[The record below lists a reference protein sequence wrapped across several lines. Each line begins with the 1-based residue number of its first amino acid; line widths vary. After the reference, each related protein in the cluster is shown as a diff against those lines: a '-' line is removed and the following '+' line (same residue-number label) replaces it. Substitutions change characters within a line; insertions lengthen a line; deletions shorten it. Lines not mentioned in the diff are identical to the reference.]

1 MKGDFNGVVGAD
13 ADLAVLDV
21 HGAEA
26 VIVDLRVDAAL
37 EGHLAGA
44 GDGVV
49 RVAAEVHDAA
59 VKDEVGAVGG
69 VAAAVGVLTIGA
81 IGAGIAKHKAKAKAE
96 PKVEKEQKP
105 KKHFHFRKPWEI
117 TEDEPDVIDAE
128 FNDVTEE
135 PEKEEN

>member
-1 MKGDFNGVVGAD
+1 MDEMNNMNEVTTEETSNEMAPVVT
-13 ADLAVLDV
+13 
-21 HGAEA
+21 ENN
-26 VIVDLRVDAAL
+26 
-37 EGHLAGA
+37 
-44 GDGVV
+44 
-49 RVAAEVHDAA
+49 EVKTENNSGINTWA
-59 VKDEVGAVGG
+59 G

-81 IGAGIAKHKAKAKAE
+81 IGAGIAKRKAKAKTE
-96 PKVEKEQKP
+96 PKVEKEKKP

>member
-1 MKGDFNGVVGAD
+1 MDEMNNMNEVTTEETSNEMTPVV
-13 ADLAVLDV
+13 
-21 HGAEA
+21 AENN
-26 VIVDLRVDAAL
+26 
-37 EGHLAGA
+37 
-44 GDGVV
+44 
-49 RVAAEVHDAA
+49 EVKTENNSGINTWA
-59 VKDEVGAVGG
+59 G

-96 PKVEKEQKP
+96 PKVEKEKKP
-105 KKHFHFRKPWEI
+105 KKHFKLRKPWEI